1 MDETTRDIY
10 NRFGDQYLDFD
21 PRQDD
26 LKLLSS
32 VAATYL
38 YWGILCYVT
47 TMPKSC
53 KLCSTWIMVV
63 LIAMLVLEVFLCL
76 TETNIP
82 KFFPKYMTEY
92 EFLLLLHCTF
102 PFLMSVFR
110 ILAEYF
116 FLDLDQC
123 TINAFNE
130 LSKHQKVCTIC
141 ILYCLFFYT

>member
-38 YWGILCYVT
+38 YWGLLSYIM

-53 KLCSTWIMVV
+53 KLCSTWIMIV

-76 TETNIP
+76 TETALPI
-82 KFFPKYMTEY
+82 FFPKYMTEY
-92 EFLLLLHCTF
+92 EFLLLLHCAF
-102 PFLMSVFR
+102 PFILSLLR
-110 ILAEYF
+110 ILAEYLY
-116 FLDLDQC
+116 LDLDEC
-123 TINAFNE
+123 TIKAFDE
-130 LSKHQKVCTIC
+130 ISKHQKVRIS
-141 ILYCLFFYT
+141 

>member
-32 VAATYL
+32 VGATYL
-38 YWGILCYVT
+38 YWGILSYVV

-53 KLCSTWIMVV
+53 KLSSTWIMIV

-76 TETNIP
+76 TETTIP

-92 EFLLLLHCTF
+92 EFLLLLHCAF
-102 PFLMSVFR
+102 PLMLSVLR
-110 ILAEYF
+110 VLSEYLF
-116 FLDLDQC
+116 VDLDEC
-123 TINAFNE
+123 TISAFSE
-130 LSKHQKVCTIC
+130 LAKQQKV
-141 ILYCLFFYT
+141 

>member
-38 YWGILCYVT
+38 YWGVLSYII

-53 KLCSTWIMVV
+53 KVCTTWIMIV
-63 LIAMLVLEVFLCL
+63 LIAMLVLEVFLSL
-76 TETNIP
+76 TETVIP

-92 EFLLLLHCTF
+92 EFLLLLHCGL
-102 PFLMSVFR
+102 PFMLSILR
-110 ILAEYF
+110 ILAEY
-116 FLDLDQC
+116 LYVDLDQC
-123 TINAFNE
+123 TIDAFSE
-130 LSKHQKVCTIC
+130 LSKHQKV
-141 ILYCLFFYT
+141 YTT